1 MIPLHPKGSQARILL
16 SSVFGPYAQDDT
28 FGSRAINPMEL
39 YHNQVTRGQ
48 GSFSLRSFH
57 RSWGILMIQ
66 ANIPAPCAVLDFPTR
81 EIFARELTAHHY
93 DIVGIS
99 SIIVNVG
106 KAREMCRMVREL
118 SPGTTVIVG
127 GHIAAIPG
135 VERLLD
141 ADHIV
146 KGDGIA
152 WMRQYLGEDVDA
164 PIQHPDLSSAFD
176 LRVLGVKIPAAA
188 GATSATIISSVGC
201 PMGCNFCTT
210 SAFFGGKGKILNFY
224 ETGEQLFRL
233 MERAEATRNK
243 RSFFI
248 MDENFLLQKR
258 RVMELLALMKAAGK
272 SWTFNIFS
280 SANAIAKYTYEE
292 LVEIGIAT
300 IWLGLE
306 SPHSNYSKLDG
317 VDTLRLTR
325 ELREHGIVLLG
336 STIIGLEHHTPENI
350 NQEIEWAIAHETD
363 LHQFMLYTPVPGT
376 PLYSEMAGQGRLLDV
391 DLADI
396 HGQLAFNFQ
405 HAAISREQSTRS
417 LHWAFQRDF
426 ERNGPSLFRIC
437 RTTFA
442 GYQRYKNHP
451 DRRIRERYQREGRVL
466 RHAWVGFLWAMEHRL
481 TTSNPAV
488 AAKIRALRQEMEREF
503 GLIAVLAGKL
513 LGPILWLTSLR
524 EEKRLAK
531 GQSYEPAPI
540 IDRRNWVE
548 QPAQP
553 ARSAARQP
561 VRLLAPELI
570 TLQTENSSRSMLS

>member
-1 MIPLHPKGSQARILL
+1 
-16 SSVFGPYAQDDT
+16 
-28 FGSRAINPMEL
+28 
-39 YHNQVTRGQ
+39 
-48 GSFSLRSFH
+48 
-57 RSWGILMIQ
+57 
-66 ANIPAPCAVLDFPTR
+66 
-81 EIFARELTAHHY
+81 
-93 DIVGIS
+93 
-99 SIIVNVG
+99 
-106 KAREMCRMVREL
+106 
-118 SPGTTVIVG
+118 
-127 GHIAAIPG
+127 
-135 VERLLD
+135 
-141 ADHIV
+141 
-146 KGDGIA
+146 
-152 WMRQYLGEDVDA
+152 
-164 PIQHPDLSSAFD
+164 
-176 LRVLGVKIPAAA
+176 
-188 GATSATIISSVGC
+188 
-201 PMGCNFCTT
+201 MGCNFCTT

-306 SPHSNYSKLDG
+306 SPHSNYAKLDG
-317 VDTLRLTR
+317 IDTLRLTR

-350 NQEIEWAIAHETD
+350 NQEIEHAIAHETD

-396 HGQLAFNFQ
+396 HGQLAFNFE

-442 GYQRYKNHP
+442 GYQRYKDHP

-481 TTSNPAV
+481 TTSNAAV

-548 QPAQP
+548 QPANSASQP
-553 ARSAARQP
+553 ARQP

-570 TLQTENSSRSMLS
+570 TLQTEDS